1 MNLTMSPVRGPRTPF
16 RGPATL
22 WREALR
28 RERTLM
34 LTAAFLLLA
43 MLPAAIALGLDER
56 TLRGV
61 NVWVKPLKFMASFA
75 LFAASTAWFIG
86 LLPEARRATRTMR
99 VLVYTLAVAGL
110 LEVAY
115 ITGQAAFGQAS
126 HYNFSDALH
135 IALYNT
141 MGALAVAMMLTQPVL
156 AWQIARHGS
165 AELDPTWRAA
175 VVLGLVMTFVLGV
188 GAAMPLASAQ
198 PPSGAG
204 LWLFGWHFGGG
215 DLRPAHFI
223 GSHAQQFVP
232 LAGWLLV
239 RARLPRPGVAL
250 ALFAL
255 GYTALWIAAMQMGL
269 RGVVWTVP
277 A

>member
-1 MNLTMSPVRGPRTPF
+1 MNLTITPARSPRPTFP
-16 RGPATL
+16 GPATL
-22 WREALR
+22 WHEALR

-34 LTAAFLLLA
+34 VMAAALLLA

-61 NVWVKPLKFMASFA
+61 SVWVKPLKFMASFA

-86 LLPEARRATRTMR
+86 LLPEARRASRPVRIIVWT
-99 VLVYTLAVAGL
+99 VAIAGL
-110 LEVAY
+110 LEVGY
-115 ITGQAAFGQAS
+115 ITWQAAFGQAS

-156 AWQIARHGS
+156 AWHIARHGRP
-165 AELDPTWRAA
+165 ELDPTWRAA

-198 PPSGAG
+198 PPAGAG
-204 LWLFGWHFGGG
+204 AWLFGWHFGGG
-215 DLRPAHFI
+215 DLRPAHFV

-232 LAGWLLV
+232 LAGWMLMHAGL
-239 RARLPRPGVAL
+239 ARPRVAL
-250 ALFAL
+250 AAFAI
-255 GYTALWIAAMQMGL
+255 GYTALWLAAMQLGL